1 MRETIKTKKLFQ
13 NYQLCIPRLRFLHK
27 NTGRKEDNHMKIIRK
42 GHDIA
47 KELKKATE
55 CGNFVATPQG
65 VGFCCNKSNPG
76 HCCNS

>member
-1 MRETIKTKKLFQ
+1 
-13 NYQLCIPRLRFLHK
+13 
-27 NTGRKEDNHMKIIRK
+27 MKIIRK
-42 GHDIA
+42 GHDIT